1 MMSWSLIGSLVRMSC
16 DAGVTPQGGVA
27 NAKQTHTHTRT
38 MTEKDL
44 KSISN
49 GNKEGEAGEGGV
61 GVGGNCLLTNFWRI
75 TFAANTHNN
84 KANPP

>member
-27 NAKQTHTHTRT
+27 NAKQTHTRT

-49 GNKEGEAGEGGV
+49 GNKEGEGGV
-61 GVGGNCLLTNFWRI
+61 GVGGTVY
-75 TFAANTHNN
+75 
-84 KANPP
+84 

>member
-1 MMSWSLIGSLVRMSC
+1 MSC

-49 GNKEGEAGEGGV
+49 GNEVRGGGV

-75 TFAANTHNN
+75 TFAANIHNN

>member
-1 MMSWSLIGSLVRMSC
+1 
-16 DAGVTPQGGVA
+16 
-27 NAKQTHTHTRT
+27 

-44 KSISN
+44 KTISN